1 MRDELKNLNEVDKEF
16 MTKVLSR
23 LEIQDEDN
31 AIQYEKLGTL
41 DVIETD
47 LEELKEEVLEQAEIL
62 NDTRVALGVQFQRQ
76 EILESNL
83 TQILENNEGQEDQD
97 EEESDEDS
105 NSMEESLPDDSKT
118 EIVIDSSDTQISS
131 AQGVLFLGIFISFT
145 YYFFFKNIRIHTYL
159 LLT

>member
-83 TQILENNEGQEDQD
+83 TQILENNEGQH